1 MGGCVGAKPIG
12 LFLFRSCVEVSFII
26 ILRPRWSCIINF
38 NCFALKTIGPP
49 GWVICYKIFTSKVY
63 DDNKLTNGDACFG
76 TLQNIRLL
84 VDCNQFI
91 YCIHCTKRWKS
102 IEIPNS
108 YSLIETSR
116 ELKIS
121 NSDAV
126 VNLNYVFELIKVIGR
141 LAVLVAQL
149 VECLL
154 LTPEVRGSQ
163 SRHRQVF
170 CYLHVVNCIEK
181 TK

>member
-1 MGGCVGAKPIG
+1 MVRLGGSYAIK
-12 LFLFRSCVEVSFII
+12 FLHPKFMTTISWQMLMLASGHY
-26 ILRPRWSCIINF
+26 
-38 NCFALKTIGPP
+38 KTYAFLL
-49 GWVICYKIFTSKVY
+49 IC
-63 DDNKLTNGDACFG
+63 NK
-76 TLQNIRLL
+76 
-84 VDCNQFI
+84 FI

-121 NSDAV
+121 NSDAI